1 MGIAACLWSYARP
14 EEGSERERRPYAAQV
29 GEATLVTEGA
39 TAVDRWMDH
48 MRRGEFEA
56 AWAIS
61 DAALHVRGGVPCWH
75 LPRHLQYVWDGTPL
89 AGQRMMV
96 RCYHG
101 LGDTIHF
108 IRYIAL
114 VKALAA
120 EVSVWAQP
128 KLLPLLRTMHGINQL
143 LPLHDGIPDM
153 TYDVDVE
160 VMELPHVLRT
170 TLATIPNEIP
180 YLQVEPVPLPRQGRL
195 AVGLTW
201 RAGGWDARRSVPF
214 ALLAPL
220 KEVSGIT
227 WYILQRGPGLTEWCP
242 GFGILPVTKN
252 LFEEARFMRALD
264 LVISVDTMPA
274 HLAGAL
280 GVPVW
285 TLLPADADWR
295 WMEGRN
301 DSPWYPTMR
310 LFRQMQQGVWEP
322 VITRVAAALERL
334 STGTKGARCDTRV
347 TDGPHDISSYPDL

>member
-1 MGIAACLWSYARP
+1 
-14 EEGSERERRPYAAQV
+14 
-29 GEATLVTEGA
+29 
-39 TAVDRWMDH
+39 

-56 AWAIS
+56 AWAMS
-61 DAALHVRGGVPCWH
+61 DAALYARAGVPCWH

-89 AGQRMMV
+89 AGRRIMV

-101 LGDTIHF
+101 LGDTIQF
-108 IRYIAL
+108 IRYIPL

-128 KLLPLLRTMHGINQL
+128 KLLPLLRTMHGINRL
-143 LPLHDGIPDM
+143 LPLHDGTPDM

-170 TLATIPNEIP
+170 TLATIPSEIP
-180 YLQVEPVPLPRQGRL
+180 YLQVEPIPLPRQGRL
-195 AVGLTW
+195 AVGLIW
-201 RAGGWDARRSVPF
+201 RAGEWDARRSVSF
-214 ALLAPL
+214 SLLAPL

-227 WYILQRGPGLTEWCP
+227 WYVLQRGPGLTEWRP

-252 LFEEARFMRALD
+252 LFEEARLMRGLD

-285 TLLPADADWR
+285 TLLPASADWR
-295 WMEGRN
+295 WMEGRV

-310 LFRQMQQGVWEP
+310 LFRQVQEGLWEP
-322 VITRVAAALERL
+322 VIARVAAALERL
-334 STGTKGARCDTRV
+334 STGTRETRCDTRV
-347 TDGPHDISSYPDL
+347 TDGPHDISGYPARHQLSRLKTRF